1 MQLEVGSSIPRQAHL
16 CPTCFCVL
24 TGLGMTRNPLS
35 IGCCKDI
42 TVTHAI
48 IAATRL
54 GVPVSYLVE

>member
-1 MQLEVGSSIPRQAHL
+1 MQLEVDTPMPRQAHI
-16 CPTCFCVL
+16 CPTCFSVL

-54 GVPVSYLVE
+54 GVKVSDLVE